1 MSTHFFMDF
10 NNLVT
15 VLVILAFAAMT
26 TFFYGVNYHSSWSKF
41 DNTKGGTKKH
51 HMDKGKEP
59 AIVSLH

>member
-1 MSTHFFMDF
+1 MTTHFFMDF

-15 VLVILAFAAMT
+15 VLVILVFAAMT
-26 TFFYGVNYHSSWSKF
+26 TCFYGVNYHSSWSKF